1 MARTDLNLVRIL
13 MAVADAG
20 SFQRAAAILGADH
33 NTVGRKIAQLEKQ
46 AGVALF
52 QRRSTGVQP
61 TEAGRR
67 LLTAAERV
75 SSAMDDF
82 DRVLITLRHSGT
94 PVTIAAPEG
103 LSSYLL
109 VPQTVGGPVKG
120 TPVLSIPSGV
130 MPRMIFLPGDQRA
143 DITILAVSPGDDVP
157 CSPDYNARKLGLM
170 RFKPVA
176 ARTYL
181 QTNGTPESMAEMAR
195 HPLLSHVGY
204 EILPSFRAYADL
216 THSSP
221 EGPLMT
227 LSTSSALHRAVM
239 AEAGIGLLPDFSNV
253 LDPQVVVLPFEER
266 MAVEVWLVAHP
277 DTLRLPSVRQ
287 AYDGIAAA
295 FHGSAWF
302 RE

>member
-1 MARTDLNLVRIL
+1 MMRTDLNLVRIL

-61 TEAGRR
+61 TDAGRR
-67 LLTAAERV
+67 LLGAAERV
-75 SSAMDDF
+75 ATAMDDF
-82 DRVLITLRHSGT
+82 DRVLVTLRHSGG

-109 VPQTVGGPVKG
+109 VPQTVGGPVKD
-120 TPVLSIPSGV
+120 TPVLSIPTGA
-130 MPRMIFLPGDQRA
+130 MPRMVFLPADQRA
-143 DITILAVSPGDDVP
+143 DIAIVLVAPGADVP
-157 CSPDYNARKLGLM
+157 CSADYHVRKLGLM

-176 ARTYL
+176 ARSYL
-181 QTNGTPESMAEMAR
+181 QANGAPGSMAELAD
-195 HPLLSHVGY
+195 HPLLSHLVY
-204 EILPSFRAYADL
+204 ETHPSFRIYADL
-216 THSSP
+216 MHSAA

-239 AEAGIGLLPDFSNV
+239 AEAGIGLLPDFSNA
-253 LDPQVVVLPFEER
+253 LDHQVMVLPFDER
-266 MAVEVWLVAHP
+266 IAVEVWLVAHP